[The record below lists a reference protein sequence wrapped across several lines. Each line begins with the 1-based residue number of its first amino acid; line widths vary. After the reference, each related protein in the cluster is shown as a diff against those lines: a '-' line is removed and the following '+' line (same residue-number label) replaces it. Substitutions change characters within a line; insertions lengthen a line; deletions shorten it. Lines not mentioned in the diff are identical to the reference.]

1 MTKKERTFLA
11 EGLKKLCADIA
22 AIACAIEGDEIPE
35 AKPEPTAEKARAP
48 EKARSGKTE
57 AMKKAEDPEVSE
69 KETVS
74 TPPLAEAAVAEKRAE
89 GQGLPEKEVEST
101 HAVPE
106 KAYTFEEVRGI
117 LAEKSR
123 SGFRA
128 EVKGLLAKRHVNQL
142 SEITDP
148 EELAQLVR
156 EAEGIGIG

>member
-22 AIACAIEGDEIPE
+22 AIACAIEGDEVPE

-57 AMKKAEDPEVSE
+57 AMKKAEE
-69 KETVS
+69 S
-74 TPPLAEAAVAEKRAE
+74 TPPSAEAAAAEKRAE
-89 GQGLPEKEVEST
+89 GQVLPTEKDTES
-101 HAVPE
+101 APPVPE
-106 KAYTFEEVRGI
+106 KTYTFEEVRGI

>member
-22 AIACAIEGDEIPE
+22 AIACAIEGDEVPE

-48 EKARSGKTE
+48 EKTRTG
-57 AMKKAEDPEVSE
+57 KAEAAKKSE
-69 KETVS
+69 ES
-74 TPPLAEAAVAEKRAE
+74 TPPSAKAEATEKAAE
-89 GQGLPEKEVEST
+89 GQVLPTEKDAVNIPP
-101 HAVPE
+101 VPE
-106 KAYTFEEVRGI
+106 KTYTFEEVRGI